1 MSRRI
6 EANSAERLK
15 SAIPFGL
22 GQKKPAHFRDMLRIA
37 WSNRDNL
44 GYAWKVLSK
53 GVCDG
58 CALGVAGFHDWTI
71 DGVHL
76 CMTRLNLLRLNT
88 MPALDP
94 NLLADISTLKAHSN
108 ADLRELGRLPYPM
121 LRERGDK
128 GFRRITWDEAYARMA
143 KRIRASVPQRLAF
156 FLTSRGITNEIY
168 YMGQKVARFLG
179 TNNVDNAAR
188 LCHSPSTGA
197 MKYALGVA
205 ASTCSY
211 KDWLGT
217 DLIVFF
223 GANPANDQ
231 PVTTKY
237 LHLAKKLGTKVAL
250 VNPYLEPGMKRY
262 WVPSSAGSALFGTAI
277 TDYWFPVSQ
286 GGDIAFL
293 YGVLK
298 MLVERGWTN
307 SEFIAEHTREFEALS
322 AQLSTL
328 NFPDLESTSGLTRA
342 DMEEFAA
349 LLHGAKNAV
358 FVWSMGI
365 TQHAFGGDAVSMILN
380 LGLARGYVGRD
391 KCGLMPIRGHSSV
404 QGGAEMGA
412 YATAFP
418 GGKPINSETAAW
430 LSSEYGFEVPDENG
444 LTACEMVEASARGE
458 LDLLYCVGGNFL
470 RTLPEPD
477 YVRMAMG
484 NVPMRVH
491 QDIILT
497 DQMFIEAREE
507 VLLLPAKTRYEQDDG
522 GTETTTERRII
533 SSPEIPR
540 QVGEAKA
547 EWKILRELAV
557 ATFPE
562 RAHLLGCETGQGM
575 REEIARV
582 VPFYDG
588 IQHLKNGGD
597 QFQYGGPHLCA
608 DGKFQTTDG
617 KAHFRAVSL
626 PSEPVKPVVSMVV
639 PSFTYGSSEDV
650 TLPRTPVT
658 IELEAIRQE
667 AKACKERA
675 ILERNFDEAVEWRD
689 KEKQAIDRLES
700 LEEGRDDAHNRRSFV
715 VSTRR
720 GKQFNTLIYAEIDP
734 LNGAARNSVLMNPDD
749 AAALRL
755 KSDDRITLVNGCGRF
770 EGRVFLAPIARGNLQ
785 IHWPEGNVIIQR
797 GIHDTLGGVPDYNA
811 TVQIE
816 KSDA

>member
-1 MSRRI
+1 MRAMSRRLEI
-6 EANSAERLK
+6 KSTDRLK
-15 SAIPFGL
+15 SAVPFGL
-22 GQKKPAHFRDMLRIA
+22 GQTKPKHFRDMLRVA
-37 WSNRDNL
+37 WDNRDNL
-44 GYAWKVLSK
+44 GYAWKVLSQ

-71 DGVHL
+71 EGTHL

-88 MPALDP
+88 MPALDV
-94 NLLADISTLKAHSN
+94 NLLADVSKLKSLSN
-108 ADLRELGRLPYPM
+108 AELRELGRLPYPM
-121 LRERGDK
+121 LRERRDK
-128 GFRRITWDEAYARMA
+128 GFRRITWDEAFARIA
-143 KRIRASVPQRLAF
+143 KRIRASVPPASRWRNERERQQDSGGTLDRIAF
-156 FLTSRGITNEIY
+156 FVTSRGVTNEVY
-168 YMGQKVARFLG
+168 YMAQKVARFLG

-237 LHLAKKLGTKVAL
+237 LHLAKKLGTKVGM
-250 VNPYLEPGMKRY
+250 VNPYLEPGMKKY
-262 WVPSSAGSALFGTAI
+262 WVPSNADSALFGTNI
-277 TDYWFPVSQ
+277 TDYWFPVAQ

-293 YGVLK
+293 CGVLK
-298 MLVERGWTN
+298 ILVDRGWLN
-307 SEFIAEHTREFEALS
+307 DEFIAKHTTGFAALTSHLSPLTFEELERASRLTRE
-322 AQLSTL
+322 
-328 NFPDLESTSGLTRA
+328 

-349 LLHGAKNAV
+349 LLRDAKNAV

-380 LGLARGYVGRD
+380 VGLARGYVGRD

-418 GGKPINSETAAW
+418 GGKPINAENAQW
-430 LSSEYGFEVPDENG
+430 LSREYGFEVPHEIG
-444 LTACEMVEASARGE
+444 LNTCEMVEACARGE
-458 LDLLYCVGGNFL
+458 LELLYCLGGNFL
-470 RTLPEPD
+470 RTLPDPD
-477 YVRMAMG
+477 YVAQAMA
-484 NVPMRVH
+484 NVPLRVH

-522 GTETTTERRII
+522 GTETTTERRVIF
-533 SSPEIPR
+533 SPEISR

-547 EWKILRELAV
+547 EWKILRELA
-557 ATFPE
+557 ATTYPE
-562 RAHLLGCETGQGM
+562 RAHLLRCETGQGM

-588 IQHLKNGGD
+588 VQHLKNGGD

-608 DGKFQTTDG
+608 DGNFATADG
-617 KAHFRAVSL
+617 KGHFR
-626 PSEPVKPVVSMVV
+626 VV
-639 PSFTYGSSEDV
+639 PVPALNPRPLTLNSFT
-650 TLPRTPVT
+650 
-658 IELEAIRQE
+658 
-667 AKACKERA
+667 
-675 ILERNFDEAVEWRD
+675 
-689 KEKQAIDRLES
+689 
-700 LEEGRDDAHNRRSFV
+700 

-720 GKQFNTLIYAEIDP
+720 GKQFNTLIYAEVDP
-734 LNGAARNSVLMNPDD
+734 LNGAARDSVLMNPED
-749 AAALRL
+749 AAGLRL
-755 KSDDRITLVNGCGRF
+755 KNNDRITLANDCGCY

-785 IHWPEGNVIIQR
+785 IHWPEGNVIIPR
-797 GIHDTLGGVPDYNA
+797 GIHDALGGVPDYNA
-811 TVQIE
+811 VVHVE
-816 KSDA
+816 KSVV